1 MTGTCLY
8 GYYITFFQ
16 RYFSTIQVIPFAGIF
31 KLNLY
36 EISRAFRIG
45 YIAQP
50 IIGIQFIVLP
60 FAATFAAHMATSF
73 I

>member
-1 MTGTCLY
+1 
-8 GYYITFFQ
+8 
-16 RYFSTIQVIPFAGIF
+16 
-31 KLNLY
+31 LNLY
-36 EISRAFRIG
+36 EISRAFRVG

-60 FAATFAAHMATSF
+60 FAATFAAHVATSF